1 MAVFVLDKCKK
12 PLMPCSEKRARL
24 LLARGRARVH
34 RMVPF
39 TIRLVDRLREDS
51 VLQPLRLKIDPGG
64 KTTGLALVREAESV
78 TENGDSNRTTY
89 VVALMELQHRG
100 YQIRR
105 KLYQRRGHRNR
116 RRRHLWYRP
125 SRFRNRTR
133 SPGWLPPSVRH
144 RVDSVATWIYRL
156 KKWTPLSGISLE
168 LPRFDMRRLTEE
180 EVDSTDRQRDLSR
193 FEARAYLLKKYG
205 KRCAYCGAQDVPLTI
220 DHIYPRSRGGS
231 NRLSNLTVACIPC
244 NQRKGSRSVSE
255 FLAHDL
261 RQVASIEQSRQKSLK
276 EAAAV
281 NTSRSELLR
290 CIEATGLDIETGSG
304 VETQWNRSR
313 LAVPKAHCLDAAC
326 VGKVDGLVSWKKMP
340 VLVITATGRGRYGR
354 TMLDSNGF
362 PKAYLIKTKGVFGFQ
377 TGDLVR
383 ATVTRGKN
391 QGIYIG
397 SVAISAIG
405 YFKLNTLSGKKL
417 MVSHRY
423 CKLIQRS
430 DGYRYHFSRVQY
442 DPSPDPGTFP
452 DLGPKAVT
460 A

>member
-1 MAVFVLDKCKK
+1 
-12 PLMPCSEKRARL
+12 MPCSEKRARL

-34 RMVPF
+34 RIVPF
-39 TIRLVDRLREDS
+39 TIRLVDRLQADS
-51 VLQPLRLKIDPGG
+51 ILQPMRLKIDPGS

-89 VVALMELQHRG
+89 VVALMELRHRG

-116 RRRHLWYRP
+116 RRWHLWYRP

-156 KKWTPLSGISLE
+156 KKWTPLFGISLE

-244 NQRKGSRSVSE
+244 NQRKGNRNVSE
-255 FLAHDL
+255 FLAHDPKRL
-261 RQVASIEQSRQKSLK
+261 TRIEKARQKPLHD
-276 EAAAV
+276 AAAV
-281 NTSRSELLR
+281 SASRSALLR
-290 CIEATGLDIETGSG
+290 RIEATGLDIETGSG

-313 LAVPKAHCLDAAC
+313 FAVPKEHCLDAAC
-326 VGKVDGLVSWKKMP
+326 VGKVDDLASWEKP
-340 VLVITATGRGRYGR
+340 VLLITASGRGRYGR
-354 TMLDSNGF
+354 TMLDSHGF
-362 PKAYLIKTKGVFGFQ
+362 PKSYLIKTKGVFGFQ

-383 ATVTRGKN
+383 AVVTRGKN
-391 QGIYIG
+391 QGT
-397 SVAISAIG
+397 
-405 YFKLNTLSGKKL
+405 YFGAVVIAASERFELYTFSGERL
-417 MVSHRY
+417 VVSHRY

-430 DGYRYHFSRVQY
+430 DGYRYQFYRIQY
-442 DPSPDPGTFP
+442 DHSPDPSLSP
-452 DLGPKAVT
+452 DLGSNAIT